1 MDYLLNGRNKIFTPV
16 ETITEDNVVDTLIP
30 ALCFHSK
37 NVFMENYLYLYR
49 RGDQPIL
56 RREKPIRSEIN
67 NKCVQNVAAEIVAFK
82 NGYFLTQPTYYIA
95 RKDEDTDKVN
105 KLNDYLYVSG
115 KHEADNTLV
124 DWFHTVG
131 VAALFVESTEGDIP
145 CKAYAVDPRC
155 AFVVYSK
162 RPGNKPVMGVNVV
175 EVTNKDGV
183 VSSLIDVYT
192 KDKIYRLEGGALD
205 QYTADNM
212 KVVPPAIPT
221 TNVVKVEN
229 NILNEIP
236 IIEYAYDKMRMS
248 AFETVL
254 PLLDSINIVQSNR
267 LDGIE
272 QFIQSLMVLTNC
284 TLPED
289 EDGKKMS
296 SNDVR
301 DLGVIEL
308 KSDGINQAKVDILT
322 QQLDQGQ
329 TQVLVD
335 DLLHQVCEIAGMPF
349 TSNSRGGT
357 SDNVGAVYL
366 RNGWETADTFARNTE
381 DLFKQSNRL
390 FDTIFLKILKAK
402 DESMNLSVYDI
413 DTQFTRNEM
422 ENLQSKVQAALGL
435 KQLGLAPEIVL
446 SRAGISN
453 DPTGD
458 VVRSGKYIKTAF
470 ADKVQKEEVANDGNK
485 ADQTDN

>member
-1 MDYLLNGRNKIFTPV
+1 MDYYLSGRNKIFTPV
-16 ETITEDNVVDTLIP
+16 DKVDKDNLLEVLMP
-30 ALCFHSK
+30 ALCFHSE
-37 NVFMENYLYLYR
+37 NVVAEDYLYLYR
-49 RGDQPIL
+49 RGIQPIL
-56 RREKPIRSEIN
+56 ERNKPIRSEIN

-95 RKDEDTDKVN
+95 RKDKDADKVD

-115 KHEADNTLV
+115 KHEADNALV

-131 VAALFVESTEGDIP
+131 VAALFVESTEGDVP

-162 RPGNKPVMGVNVV
+162 RPGNEPVLGVNVV
-175 EVTNKDGV
+175 EDTKEDGSV
-183 VSSLIDVYT
+183 YSKIDVYT
-192 KDKIYRLEGGALD
+192 KDKIYRIEGCALD
-205 QYTADNM
+205 QYKADNM
-212 KVVPPAIPT
+212 KITSPVVPET
-221 TNVVKVEN
+221 TIVSDEDNV
-229 NILNEIP
+229 LGEIP

-248 AFETVL
+248 AFENVI

-267 LDGIE
+267 LDGVE

-322 QQLDQGQ
+322 QQLDQSQ

-349 TSNSRGGT
+349 TSVTHGGT
-357 SDNVGAVYL
+357 GDNVGAVYL

-381 DLFKQSNRL
+381 DLFKQSNRQ
-390 FDTIFLKILKAK
+390 FDKIFLNVLKLK
-402 DESMNLSVYDI
+402 NIVDLNVYDI

-422 ENLQSKVQAALGL
+422 DNLQSKVQAALGL

-446 SRAGISN
+446 SRSGISN

-458 VVRSGKYIKTAF
+458 VVRSEKYIKTAF
-470 ADKVQKEEVANDGNK
+470 ADTEKEVVTVGNETE
-485 ADQTDN
+485 QVSG

>member
-1 MDYLLNGRNKIFTPV
+1 MDYLLSGRNKIFTPV
-16 ETITEDNVVDTLIP
+16 DEITADNVVETLIP
-30 ALCFHSK
+30 ALCFHSE

-49 RGDQPIL
+49 RGVQPIL
-56 RREKPIRSEIN
+56 ERKKAIRSEIN

-82 NGYFLTQPTYYIA
+82 NGYFLTQPTYYVA

-115 KHEADNTLV
+115 KHEADNDLV

-131 VAALFVESTEGDIP
+131 VAALFIESTEGDVP

-175 EVTNKDGV
+175 EVKDKDGA

-192 KDKIYRLEGGALD
+192 KDKIYRLIGCALD
-205 QYTADNM
+205 QYNADNM
-212 KVVPPAIPT
+212 KLTPSPVPVTTVVNT
-221 TNVVKVEN
+221 EDNV
-229 NILNEIP
+229 LGEIP

-248 AFETVL
+248 SFETVL

-289 EDGKKMS
+289 EKGNKMT
-296 SNDVR
+296 SNEVR

-322 QQLDQGQ
+322 QQLDQSQ

-335 DLLHQVCEIAGMPF
+335 DLLHQVCEIAGIPF
-349 TSNSRGGT
+349 TSNSKGGT

-390 FDTIFLKILKAK
+390 FDSIFLKILKRK
-402 DESMNLSVYDI
+402 DKAMDLDVYDI

-446 SRAGISN
+446 SRSGISN

-470 ADKVQKEEVANDGNK
+470 TENQGEVTEDGNK
-485 ADQTDN
+485 TDQTNN